1 MDSENIT
8 SLISSLFSISKNPM
22 KPDLKRTPDDN
33 EAEEFYQQFFA
44 KKRSHIPKSLV
55 DHLKSKTERINNEL
69 NQKRETTPTI
79 EVLEPVIE
87 YTELIIVPNG
97 VELEEPIEECSSEQG
112 ETTNLIL
119 EEETTNLILEGETT
133 NLIPEEDSE
142 QKDEDENRE
151 QEETTDLPQEDSEQ
165 NDEDIIEKVKKI
177 PENLVLKKEWIP
189 EIKTEISSIS
199 KIKLEKPEPE
209 MVSDVIDFTET
220 LNDNEFKE
228 LFHVS
233 KSTVDLICSKISP
246 ILETFYMDQIEKD
259 LLNIVLISLNYLS
272 HQQPVQEIAKRFN
285 VSENEVE
292 SFLLNFCRSVSQM
305 HDEFIRWPVE
315 EEFEQNELSFKT
327 IGNKGIDGVFGV
339 IDSQGFKINPQKKN
353 PNLFLNSN
361 GIPNVYLQGVCNA
374 NHLFLDCFVG
384 WPGSFCK
391 KNVLENS
398 PIYRKLERS
407 RSSIPEKF
415 HLIGNNFYQSKTY
428 LLTPY
433 SNDDLKPSQLRFN
446 NLLQSKLVVFDE
458 TIAMLKDR
466 FQRLFFLDLLVLDD
480 VKNVILTACCI
491 HNLCVEENDFFESES
506 DDDHLEKRD
515 VLAASIKF

>member
-1 MDSENIT
+1 MDPGNIAAV
-8 SLISSLFSISKNPM
+8 ISSLFSIRKNPL
-22 KPDLKRTPDDN
+22 KPYLKRKPADN

-44 KKRSHIPKSLV
+44 KRRSHIPKSLV
-55 DHLKSKTERINNEL
+55 DHLKSKTESILNEL
-69 NQKRETTPTI
+69 KQEPTLTNP

-87 YTELIIVPNG
+87 YTEHIVVQNG
-97 VELEEPIEECSSEQG
+97 NEIE
-112 ETTNLIL
+112 
-119 EEETTNLILEGETT
+119 
-133 NLIPEEDSE
+133 
-142 QKDEDENRE
+142 E
-151 QEETTDLPQEDSEQ
+151 QEETTDLVPHDDSDQKDEEVTDNREQEEPTDLIPE
-165 NDEDIIEKVKKI
+165 EMAEELIKI
-177 PENLVLKKEWIP
+177 PTNHQQMFKKELISVKIFTP
-189 EIKTEISSIS
+189 EIQIESS
-199 KIKLEKPEPE
+199 KPNIKLEPET
-209 MVSDVIDFTET
+209 MIADVTDFTKI

-272 HQQPVQEIAKRFN
+272 HQQSVQEIAERFS
-285 VSENEVE
+285 VTETEVE

-305 HDEFIRWPVE
+305 HDEFVRWPVE

-415 HLIGNNFYQSKTY
+415 HLIGNSYYQSKTY

-433 SNDDLKPSQLRFN
+433 GNDDLKPSQLRFN

-491 HNLCVEENDFFESES
+491 HNLCVEENDVFESEA
-506 DDDHLEKRD
+506 DEDHLEKRD